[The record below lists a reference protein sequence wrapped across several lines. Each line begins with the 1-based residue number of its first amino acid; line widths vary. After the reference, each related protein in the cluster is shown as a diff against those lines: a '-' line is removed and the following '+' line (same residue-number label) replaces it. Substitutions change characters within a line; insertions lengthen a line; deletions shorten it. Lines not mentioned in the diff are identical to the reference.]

1 VFRIAAFIV
10 VEFDASTLIVG
21 VCGSNR
27 RSNENRKYRV
37 CISGQF
43 CSCCRGC
50 LDSSLLSMTTRQELT
65 SRLNDIDATLASGVQ
80 STTVDGETT
89 MLNHETL
96 RLERRLILEKLGR
109 VRKRRRT
116 WKWNMNGR

>member
-1 VFRIAAFIV
+1 
-10 VEFDASTLIVG
+10 
-21 VCGSNR
+21 
-27 RSNENRKYRV
+27 
-37 CISGQF
+37 
-43 CSCCRGC
+43 
-50 LDSSLLSMTTRQELT
+50 MTTRQELT

>member
-1 VFRIAAFIV
+1 
-10 VEFDASTLIVG
+10 
-21 VCGSNR
+21 
-27 RSNENRKYRV
+27 
-37 CISGQF
+37 
-43 CSCCRGC
+43 
-50 LDSSLLSMTTRQELT
+50 MTTRQELT

-109 VRKRRRT
+109 VRKRRRS